1 MDINEL
7 SPSEVFSYFQEICAI
22 PHGSGNTG
30 MIADYCL
37 EFAKLHGLKARKDT
51 SDNVVIFKAGTSGY
65 EDCEPV
71 ILQGHLDMVCEKEPD
86 CDIDMSVQ
94 SIKACT
100 DGKMVWA
107 DGTTLGADDGI
118 AVAFILAVLAS
129 DTIAHP
135 PIQAVLTSDEE
146 IGMLGARDLDTSD
159 LTAKRLINIDSESEG
174 ILYVSCAGGVRAECD
189 IPVAYEDA
197 AGWVADGASDVQN
210 GQVCF
215 EVKISGLAGGHSGV
229 EIHKQ
234 HTNAIRLLASLLSHA
249 SGAADFRLVSLSG
262 GGKENAIPK
271 EAKAVVSVRSCD
283 ATTFEQ
289 SIKESAAVWMQ
300 EISATEPHAKIELE
314 KTDIAADKV
323 LDSKST
329 ANVIYALWLSPD
341 GVYKMSQEIKG
352 MVQTSLNLGTAYL
365 DADKL
370 VYKYLIRSNTAAG
383 KKLLLERVTT
393 FVKHLSGNVVTMS
406 DYPAW
411 EYKSDSQLRKICVDS
426 FTNVYGHE
434 PEVTSIHAG
443 LECGILAGKMPGVD
457 MISFGPTLESVHT
470 PDECMNV
477 ASVERTWEYLMEI
490 LKSLYKIIYVFL
502 TIFLYLLKCPQSLIL
517 SALRAFCFCG
527 KPHISRSIFLYF
539 RYQAWLK
546 SW

>member
-37 EFAKLHGLKARKDT
+37 EFAKLHGLKARKDAA
-51 SDNVVIFKAGTSGY
+51 DNVVIFKAGSSGY

-146 IGMLGARDLDTSD
+146 IGMLGARDLDTSE
-159 LTAKRLINIDSESEG
+159 LTAKRLINIDSENEG

-189 IPVAYEDA
+189 IPVVYEDA
-197 AGWVADGASDVQN
+197 VGWVSGGEQDDNASDAAGN

-289 SIKESAAVWMQ
+289 SIKESADVWMQ

-341 GVYKMSQEIKG
+341 GVYRMSQEIKG

-393 FVKHLSGNVVTMS
+393 FVKHLSGKVVTMS

-490 LKSLYKIIYVFL
+490 LKSL
-502 TIFLYLLKCPQSLIL
+502 
-517 SALRAFCFCG
+517 
-527 KPHISRSIFLYF
+527 
-539 RYQAWLK
+539 
-546 SW
+546 

>member
-51 SDNVVIFKAGTSGY
+51 SDNVVIFKAGSSGY

-71 ILQGHLDMVCEKEPD
+71 ILQGHLDMVCEKEQD

-118 AVAFILAVLAS
+118 AIAFILAVLAS

-146 IGMLGARDLDTSD
+146 IGMLGARDLDTSE

-174 ILYVSCAGGVRAECD
+174 ILYVSCAGGVRTECD
-189 IPVAYEDA
+189 IPVVYEDA
-197 AGWVADGASDVQN
+197 VGWVSGGEQDDNASDAAGN

-215 EVKISGLAGGHSGV
+215 EIKISGLAGGHSGV

-249 SGAADFRLVSLSG
+249 SCAADFRLVSLSG

-289 SIKESAAVWMQ
+289 SIKESEAVWMQ

-314 KTDIAADKV
+314 KTDAAADKV
-323 LDSKST
+323 LNSHST

-341 GVYKMSQEIKG
+341 GVYKMSQDIKG

-383 KKLLLERVTT
+383 KKLLLERVNT

-411 EYKSDSQLRKICVDS
+411 EYKSDSQLRKICVES

-477 ASVERTWEYLMEI
+477 ASVERTWEYLLEI
-490 LKSLYKIIYVFL
+490 LKSL
-502 TIFLYLLKCPQSLIL
+502 
-517 SALRAFCFCG
+517 
-527 KPHISRSIFLYF
+527 
-539 RYQAWLK
+539 
-546 SW
+546 

>member
-37 EFAKLHGLKARKDT
+37 EFAKLHGLKARKDAA
-51 SDNVVIFKAGTSGY
+51 DNVVIFKAGSSGY

-94 SIKACT
+94 SIKTCT
-100 DGKMVWA
+100 DGKVVWA

-118 AVAFILAVLAS
+118 AIAFILAVLAS

-189 IPVAYEDA
+189 IPVVYEDA
-197 AGWVADGASDVQN
+197 VGWVSGGEQDDNASDAAGN

-289 SIKESAAVWMQ
+289 SIKESADVWMQ
-300 EISATEPHAKIELE
+300 EISSTEPHAKIEVG
-314 KTDIAADKV
+314 KADAAADKV
-323 LDSKST
+323 LNFHST
-329 ANVIYALWLSPD
+329 ENVIYALGLSPD
-341 GVYKMSQEIKG
+341 GVYRMSQEING

-393 FVKHLSGNVVTMS
+393 FVKHLSGKVVTMS

-477 ASVERTWEYLMEI
+477 ASVERTWEYLLEI
-490 LKSLYKIIYVFL
+490 LKSL
-502 TIFLYLLKCPQSLIL
+502 
-517 SALRAFCFCG
+517 
-527 KPHISRSIFLYF
+527 
-539 RYQAWLK
+539 
-546 SW
+546 

>member
-37 EFAKLHGLKARKDT
+37 EFAKLHGLKARKDAA
-51 SDNVVIFKAGTSGY
+51 DNVVIFKAGTSGY

-94 SIKACT
+94 SIKVCT
-100 DGKMVWA
+100 DGKTVWA

-129 DTIAHP
+129 DTIVHP

-146 IGMLGARDLDTSD
+146 IGMLGVRDLDTSE

-189 IPVAYEDA
+189 IPVVYEDA
-197 AGWVADGASDVQN
+197 VGWVSSGEQDDNASDAAGN

-289 SIKESAAVWMQ
+289 SIKESADVWMQ

-314 KTDIAADKV
+314 KTDAAADKV
-323 LDSKST
+323 LNSHST

-341 GVYKMSQEIKG
+341 GVYRMSQEIKG
-352 MVQTSLNLGTAYL
+352 MVQTSLNLGTAYF
-365 DADKL
+365 DTDKL

-383 KKLLLERVTT
+383 KKLLLERVNT

-411 EYKSDSQLRKICVDS
+411 EYKSDSQLRKICVES

-470 PDECMNV
+470 PDECMDV
-477 ASVERTWEYLMEI
+477 ALVQRTWEYLMEI
-490 LKSLYKIIYVFL
+490 LKSL
-502 TIFLYLLKCPQSLIL
+502 
-517 SALRAFCFCG
+517 
-527 KPHISRSIFLYF
+527 
-539 RYQAWLK
+539 
-546 SW
+546 

>member
-7 SPSEVFSYFQEICAI
+7 SSSEVFSYFQEICAI

-37 EFAKLHGLKARKDT
+37 EFAKLHGLKARKDAA
-51 SDNVVIFKAGTSGY
+51 DNVVIFKAGSSGY

-118 AVAFILAVLAS
+118 AIAFILAVLAS

-159 LTAKRLINIDSESEG
+159 LTAKRLINIDSENEG

-189 IPVAYEDA
+189 IPVVYEDA
-197 AGWVADGASDVQN
+197 VGWVADGEQDDNASDAAGN

-249 SGAADFRLVSLSG
+249 SGVADFRLVSLSG

-289 SIKESAAVWMQ
+289 SIKESEAVWMQ
-300 EISATEPHAKIELE
+300 EISATEPYAKIEVE
-314 KTDIAADKV
+314 KTDAAADKV

-341 GVYKMSQEIKG
+341 GVYKMSQEING

-365 DADKL
+365 EDDKL

-393 FVKHLSGNVVTMS
+393 FVKHLSGKVVTMS

-411 EYKSDSQLRKICVDS
+411 EYKSNSQLRKICVDS

-470 PDECMNV
+470 PDECMDA
-477 ASVERTWEYLMEI
+477 ASVERTWEYLLEI
-490 LKSLYKIIYVFL
+490 LKSL
-502 TIFLYLLKCPQSLIL
+502 
-517 SALRAFCFCG
+517 
-527 KPHISRSIFLYF
+527 
-539 RYQAWLK
+539 
-546 SW
+546 

>member
-51 SDNVVIFKAGTSGY
+51 SDNVVIFKAGSSGY

-146 IGMLGARDLDTSD
+146 IGMLGARDLDTSE
-159 LTAKRLINIDSESEG
+159 LTAKRLINIDSENEG

-189 IPVAYEDA
+189 IPVVYEDA
-197 AGWVADGASDVQN
+197 VGWLSGGEQDDNASDAAGN

-215 EVKISGLAGGHSGV
+215 EIKISGLAGGHSGV

-289 SIKESAAVWMQ
+289 SIKESADVWMQ

-393 FVKHLSGNVVTMS
+393 FVKHLSGKVVTMS

-411 EYKSDSQLRKICVDS
+411 EYKSDSQLRKICVES

-470 PDECMNV
+470 PDECMDV
-477 ASVERTWEYLMEI
+477 ASVQRTWEYLLEI
-490 LKSLYKIIYVFL
+490 LKSL
-502 TIFLYLLKCPQSLIL
+502 
-517 SALRAFCFCG
+517 
-527 KPHISRSIFLYF
+527 
-539 RYQAWLK
+539 
-546 SW
+546 

>member
-37 EFAKLHGLKARKDT
+37 EFAKLHGLKARKDAA
-51 SDNVVIFKAGTSGY
+51 DNVVIFKAGSSGY

-71 ILQGHLDMVCEKEPD
+71 ILQGHLDMVCEKEPG

-94 SIKACT
+94 SIKVCT

-197 AGWVADGASDVQN
+197 AGWVSGGEQDDNASDAAGN

-249 SGAADFRLVSLSG
+249 NGAADFRLVSLSG

-289 SIKESAAVWMQ
+289 SIKENADVWMQ
-300 EISATEPHAKIELE
+300 EISATEPHATIEVGKE
-314 KTDIAADKV
+314 DAAADIV
-323 LDSKST
+323 LDFHST
-329 ANVIYALWLSPD
+329 ENVIYALWLSPN
-341 GVYKMSQEIKG
+341 GVYRMSQEIKG
-352 MVQTSLNLGTAYL
+352 MVQTSLNLGTAYF
-365 DADKL
+365 DTDKL

-383 KKLLLERVTT
+383 KKLLLERVNT

-411 EYKSDSQLRKICVDS
+411 EYKSDSQLRKICVES

-470 PDECMNV
+470 PDECMDA

-490 LKSLYKIIYVFL
+490 LKSL
-502 TIFLYLLKCPQSLIL
+502 
-517 SALRAFCFCG
+517 
-527 KPHISRSIFLYF
+527 
-539 RYQAWLK
+539 
-546 SW
+546 

>member
-1 MDINEL
+1 MMKLENLYPER
-7 SPSEVFSYFQEICAI
+7 VFYYFEKLTEI
-22 PHGSGNTG
+22 PHGSRNTKQ
-30 MIADYCL
+30 ISDYL
-37 EFAKLHGLKARKDT
+37 VSFAKEHELKYYQDE
-51 SDNVVIFKAGTSGY
+51 SNNVIIVKEATAGY
-65 EDCEPV
+65 ENADT
-71 ILQGHLDMVCEKEPD
+71 IIIQGHMDMVCEKENGCNID
-86 CDIDMSVQ
+86 FTKDSLDIFIDGEFV
-94 SIKACT
+94 KAN
-100 DGKMVWA
+100 
-107 DGTTLGADDGI
+107 GTTLGGDDGI
-118 AVAFILAVLAS
+118 AVAYALAILES
-129 DTIAHP
+129 KEIAHP
-135 PIQAVLTSDEE
+135 KLEVIITVDEE

-159 LTAKRLINIDSESEG
+159 LTAKRLINIDSETEG

-197 AGWVADGASDVQN
+197 ADWVADGAIDVQN
-210 GQVCF
+210 GSVCF

-249 SGAADFRLVSLSG
+249 SGAADFRLVSFSG

-323 LDSKST
+323 LNSHST

-365 DADKL
+365 DTDKL

-393 FVKHLSGNVVTMS
+393 FAKHLSGKVVTMS

-470 PDECMNV
+470 PDECMDV
-477 ASVERTWEYLMEI
+477 ASVERTWEYLLEI
-490 LKSLYKIIYVFL
+490 LKSL
-502 TIFLYLLKCPQSLIL
+502 
-517 SALRAFCFCG
+517 
-527 KPHISRSIFLYF
+527 
-539 RYQAWLK
+539 
-546 SW
+546 

>member
-1 MDINEL
+1 MKLNEL
-7 SPSEVFSYFQEICAI
+7 NPGEVFSYFEKICSI

-37 EFAKLHGLKARKDT
+37 EFAKLHGLKARKDVA
-51 SDNVVIFKAGTSGY
+51 DNVVIFKEGSSGY

-100 DGKMVWA
+100 DGKTVWA

-135 PIQAVLTSDEE
+135 PIQAVLTSNEE

-159 LTAKRLINIDSESEG
+159 LTAKRLINIDSETEG

-189 IPVAYEDA
+189 IPVEYENA
-197 AGWVADGASDVQN
+197 ASWVADGEQDNDMSGDVQN
-210 GQVCF
+210 NGEPDATGSSQNDGVPDNAGSLQADSVCF

-289 SIKESAAVWMQ
+289 SIKDSAAVWMQ
-300 EISATEPHAKIELE
+300 EISASEPHAKIEVE

-329 ANVIYALWLSPD
+329 ANVIYALQLSPD

-383 KKLLLERVTT
+383 KKLLLERVTA
-393 FVKHLSGNVVTMS
+393 FVKHLSGKVVTMS

-411 EYKSDSQLRKICVDS
+411 EYKSDSQLRKICVES
-426 FTNVYGHE
+426 FANVYGHE

-470 PDECMNV
+470 PDECMDV
-477 ASVERTWEYLMEI
+477 ASVERTWEYLLAI
-490 LKSLYKIIYVFL
+490 LKEL
-502 TIFLYLLKCPQSLIL
+502 
-517 SALRAFCFCG
+517 
-527 KPHISRSIFLYF
+527 
-539 RYQAWLK
+539 
-546 SW
+546 

>member
-37 EFAKLHGLKARKDT
+37 EFAKLHGLKARKDM
-51 SDNVVIFKAGTSGY
+51 SDNIVIFKAGSSGY

-146 IGMLGARDLDTSD
+146 IGMLGARDLDTSE

-174 ILYVSCAGGVRAECD
+174 ILYVSCAGGVRTECD
-189 IPVAYEDA
+189 IPVVYEDA
-197 AGWVADGASDVQN
+197 VGWVSGGEQDDNASDAAGN

-215 EVKISGLAGGHSGV
+215 EIKISGLAGGHSGV

-249 SGAADFRLVSLSG
+249 SCAADFRLVSLSG

-289 SIKESAAVWMQ
+289 SIKESADVWMQ
-300 EISATEPHAKIELE
+300 EISATEPHVKIEVG
-314 KTDIAADKV
+314 KADAAADKV
-323 LDSKST
+323 LDFHST
-329 ANVIYALWLSPD
+329 ENVIYALWLSPD

-352 MVQTSLNLGTAYL
+352 MVQTSLNLGIAYL

-393 FVKHLSGNVVTMS
+393 FVKHLSGKVVTMS

-477 ASVERTWEYLMEI
+477 ASVERTWEYLREI
-490 LKSLYKIIYVFL
+490 LKSL
-502 TIFLYLLKCPQSLIL
+502 
-517 SALRAFCFCG
+517 
-527 KPHISRSIFLYF
+527 
-539 RYQAWLK
+539 
-546 SW
+546 

>member
-51 SDNVVIFKAGTSGY
+51 SDNVVIFKAGSSGY

-86 CDIDMSVQ
+86 CDTDMSVQ

-189 IPVAYEDA
+189 IPVVYEDA
-197 AGWVADGASDVQN
+197 VGWVSGGEQDDNASDAAGN

-289 SIKESAAVWMQ
+289 SIKESEAVWMQ
-300 EISATEPHAKIELE
+300 EIRATEPHAKIEVE
-314 KTDIAADKV
+314 KTDAAADKV
-323 LDSKST
+323 LNSHST

-341 GVYKMSQEIKG
+341 GVYKMSQEING

-393 FVKHLSGNVVTMS
+393 FVKHLSGKVVTMS

-411 EYKSDSQLRKICVDS
+411 EYKSDSQLRRICVES

-477 ASVERTWEYLMEI
+477 ASVERTWEYLLEI
-490 LKSLYKIIYVFL
+490 LKSLL
-502 TIFLYLLKCPQSLIL
+502 
-517 SALRAFCFCG
+517 
-527 KPHISRSIFLYF
+527 
-539 RYQAWLK
+539 
-546 SW
+546 

>member
-1 MDINEL
+1 MKLNEL
-7 SPSEVFSYFQEICAI
+7 TPSEVFSYFEKICSI

-37 EFAKLHGLKARKDT
+37 EFAKAHGLKARKDEA
-51 SDNVVIFKAGTSGY
+51 DNVVIFKAGSSGY

-94 SIKACT
+94 SIKPCT
-100 DGKMVWA
+100 DGKTVWA

-159 LTAKRLINIDSESEG
+159 LTAKRLINIDSETEG

-197 AGWVADGASDVQN
+197 AGWVAGDVQN
-210 GQVCF
+210 DGTPDAAGGSQNDGVPDNADILQNGHVSF
-215 EVKISGLAGGHSGV
+215 AVKISGLAGGHSGV

-234 HTNAIRLLASLLSHA
+234 HTNAIRLLASLLLHA

-289 SIKESAAVWMQ
+289 SIKDSAAVRMQ
-300 EISATEPHAKIELE
+300 EISASEPHAKIEVE

-329 ANVIYALWLSPD
+329 ANVIYALQLSPD

-383 KKLLLERVTT
+383 KKLLLERVTA
-393 FVKHLSGNVVTMS
+393 FVKHLSGKVVTMS

-411 EYKSDSQLRKICVDS
+411 EYKSDSQLRKICVES
-426 FTNVYGHE
+426 FANVYGHE

-470 PDECMNV
+470 PDECMDV
-477 ASVERTWEYLMEI
+477 ASVERTWEYLLAI
-490 LKSLYKIIYVFL
+490 LKEM
-502 TIFLYLLKCPQSLIL
+502 
-517 SALRAFCFCG
+517 
-527 KPHISRSIFLYF
+527 
-539 RYQAWLK
+539 
-546 SW
+546 

>member
-37 EFAKLHGLKARKDT
+37 EFAKLHGLKARKDAA
-51 SDNVVIFKAGTSGY
+51 DNVVIFKAGSSGY

-146 IGMLGARDLDTSD
+146 IGMLGARDLDTSE
-159 LTAKRLINIDSESEG
+159 LTAKRLINIDSENEG

-189 IPVAYEDA
+189 IPVVYEDA
-197 AGWVADGASDVQN
+197 VGWVSGGEQDDNASDAAGN

-234 HTNAIRLLASLLSHA
+234 HTNAIRLLASLLSYA

-289 SIKESAAVWMQ
+289 SIKESADVWMQ
-300 EISATEPHAKIELE
+300 EISATEPHVKIEVG
-314 KTDIAADKV
+314 KADAAADKV
-323 LDSKST
+323 LDFHST
-329 ANVIYALWLSPD
+329 ENVIYALGLSPD
-341 GVYKMSQEIKG
+341 GVYRMSQEING

-365 DADKL
+365 EDDKL

-383 KKLLLERVTT
+383 KKLLLERVTI

-411 EYKSDSQLRKICVDS
+411 EYKSDSQLRKICVES

-490 LKSLYKIIYVFL
+490 LKSL
-502 TIFLYLLKCPQSLIL
+502 
-517 SALRAFCFCG
+517 
-527 KPHISRSIFLYF
+527 
-539 RYQAWLK
+539 
-546 SW
+546 

>member
-37 EFAKLHGLKARKDT
+37 EFAKLRGLKARKDAA
-51 SDNVVIFKAGTSGY
+51 DNVVIFKAGSSGY

-94 SIKACT
+94 SIKTCT
-100 DGKMVWA
+100 DGKVVWA

-118 AVAFILAVLAS
+118 AIAFILAVLAS

-189 IPVAYEDA
+189 IPVVYEDA
-197 AGWVADGASDVQN
+197 VGWVSGGEQDDNASDAAGN

-289 SIKESAAVWMQ
+289 SIKESADVWMQ
-300 EISATEPHAKIELE
+300 EISSTEPHAKIEVG
-314 KTDIAADKV
+314 KADAAADKV
-323 LDSKST
+323 LNFHST
-329 ANVIYALWLSPD
+329 ENVIYALGLSPD
-341 GVYKMSQEIKG
+341 GVYRMSQEING
-352 MVQTSLNLGTAYL
+352 MVQTSLNLGIAYL

-383 KKLLLERVTT
+383 KKLLLERVNT

-411 EYKSDSQLRKICVDS
+411 EYKSDSQLRKICVES

-470 PDECMNV
+470 PDECMDA

-490 LKSLYKIIYVFL
+490 LKSL
-502 TIFLYLLKCPQSLIL
+502 
-517 SALRAFCFCG
+517 
-527 KPHISRSIFLYF
+527 
-539 RYQAWLK
+539 
-546 SW
+546 

>member
-37 EFAKLHGLKARKDT
+37 EFAKLHGLKARKDAA
-51 SDNVVIFKAGTSGY
+51 DNVVIFKAGTSGY
-65 EDCEPV
+65 EGCEPV

-94 SIKACT
+94 SIRACT

-129 DTIAHP
+129 DTIAYP

-146 IGMLGARDLDTSD
+146 IGMLGARDLDTSE

-189 IPVAYEDA
+189 IPVVYEDA
-197 AGWVADGASDVQN
+197 VGWLSGGEQDDNASDAAGN

-249 SGAADFRLVSLSG
+249 NGAADFRLVSLSG

-323 LDSKST
+323 LNSYST
-329 ANVIYALWLSPD
+329 ANVIYALWLSPN
-341 GVYKMSQEIKG
+341 GVYRMSQEING

-365 DADKL
+365 EDDKL

-383 KKLLLERVTT
+383 KKLLLERVNA

-411 EYKSDSQLRKICVDS
+411 EYKSDSQLRKICVES

-470 PDECMNV
+470 PDECMDV

-490 LKSLYKIIYVFL
+490 LKSL
-502 TIFLYLLKCPQSLIL
+502 
-517 SALRAFCFCG
+517 
-527 KPHISRSIFLYF
+527 
-539 RYQAWLK
+539 
-546 SW
+546 

>member
-1 MDINEL
+1 
-7 SPSEVFSYFQEICAI
+7 
-22 PHGSGNTG
+22 

-51 SDNVVIFKAGTSGY
+51 SDNVVIFKAGSSGY

-94 SIKACT
+94 SIKTCT
-100 DGKMVWA
+100 DGKVVWA

-118 AVAFILAVLAS
+118 AIAFILAVLAS

-159 LTAKRLINIDSESEG
+159 LTAKRLINIDSENEG

-189 IPVAYEDA
+189 IPVVYEDA
-197 AGWVADGASDVQN
+197 VGWVSGGEQDDNASDAAGN
-210 GQVCF
+210 GKVCF

-249 SGAADFRLVSLSG
+249 NGVADFRLVSLSG

-300 EISATEPHAKIELE
+300 EIRATEPHAKIELE
-314 KTDIAADKV
+314 KTDIVADKV
-323 LDSKST
+323 LNSHST
-329 ANVIYALWLSPD
+329 ENVIYALWLSPD
-341 GVYKMSQEIKG
+341 GVYRMSQEING

-365 DADKL
+365 EDDKL

-383 KKLLLERVTT
+383 KKLLLERVNT
-393 FVKHLSGNVVTMS
+393 FVKHLSRNVVTMS

-411 EYKSDSQLRKICVDS
+411 EYKSDSQLRKICVES

-490 LKSLYKIIYVFL
+490 LKSLL
-502 TIFLYLLKCPQSLIL
+502 
-517 SALRAFCFCG
+517 
-527 KPHISRSIFLYF
+527 
-539 RYQAWLK
+539 
-546 SW
+546 

>member
-51 SDNVVIFKAGTSGY
+51 SDNVVIFKAGSSGY

-118 AVAFILAVLAS
+118 AIAFILAVLAS
-129 DTIAHP
+129 DTIVHP

-146 IGMLGARDLDTSD
+146 IGMLGARVLDTSD

-189 IPVAYEDA
+189 IPVVYEDA
-197 AGWVADGASDVQN
+197 VGWVSGGEQDDNASDAAGN
-210 GQVCF
+210 GKVCF

-289 SIKESAAVWMQ
+289 SIKESEAVWMQ

-314 KTDIAADKV
+314 KTDAAADKV
-323 LDSKST
+323 LNSHST

-393 FVKHLSGNVVTMS
+393 FVKHLSGKVVTMS

-477 ASVERTWEYLMEI
+477 ASVERTWEYLLEI
-490 LKSLYKIIYVFL
+490 LKSI
-502 TIFLYLLKCPQSLIL
+502 
-517 SALRAFCFCG
+517 
-527 KPHISRSIFLYF
+527 
-539 RYQAWLK
+539 
-546 SW
+546 

>member
-1 MDINEL
+1 MKLNEL
-7 SPSEVFSYFQEICAI
+7 SPGEVFSYFEKICSI

-37 EFAKLHGLKARKDT
+37 EFAKLHGLKARKDM
-51 SDNVVIFKAGTSGY
+51 SDNIVIFKAGSSGY

-146 IGMLGARDLDTSD
+146 IGMLGARDLDTSE
-159 LTAKRLINIDSESEG
+159 LTAKRLINIDSENEG

-189 IPVAYEDA
+189 IPVVYEDA
-197 AGWVADGASDVQN
+197 VGWVSGGEQDDNASDAAGN

-289 SIKESAAVWMQ
+289 SIKESADVWMQ
-300 EISATEPHAKIELE
+300 EISATEPHVKIEVG
-314 KTDIAADKV
+314 KADAAADKV
-323 LDSKST
+323 LDFHST
-329 ANVIYALWLSPD
+329 ENVIYALGLSPD
-341 GVYKMSQEIKG
+341 GVYRMSQEING
-352 MVQTSLNLGTAYL
+352 MVQISLNLGTAYL
-365 DADKL
+365 EDDKL

-383 KKLLLERVTT
+383 KKLLLERVNT

-470 PDECMNV
+470 PDECMDV
-477 ASVERTWEYLMEI
+477 ASVQRTWEYLLEI
-490 LKSLYKIIYVFL
+490 LKSI
-502 TIFLYLLKCPQSLIL
+502 
-517 SALRAFCFCG
+517 
-527 KPHISRSIFLYF
+527 
-539 RYQAWLK
+539 
-546 SW
+546 

>member
-1 MDINEL
+1 MKLNEL
-7 SPSEVFSYFQEICAI
+7 SPSEVFSYFEKICSI

-37 EFAKLHGLKARKDT
+37 EFAKAHGFKARKDAA
-51 SDNVVIFKAGTSGY
+51 DNVVIFKAGSSGY

-174 ILYVSCAGGVRAECD
+174 ILYVSCAGGVRAESD
-189 IPVAYEDA
+189 IPVVYEDA
-197 AGWVADGASDVQN
+197 VGWVSGGEQDDNASDAAGN

-249 SGAADFRLVSLSG
+249 SYAADFRLVSLLG

-289 SIKESAAVWMQ
+289 SIKESADVWMQ
-300 EISATEPHAKIELE
+300 EISSTEPHAKIEVG
-314 KTDIAADKV
+314 KADAAADKV
-323 LDSKST
+323 LNFHST
-329 ANVIYALWLSPD
+329 ENVIYALGLSPD
-341 GVYKMSQEIKG
+341 GVYRMSQEING

-365 DADKL
+365 EDDKL

-383 KKLLLERVTT
+383 KKLLLERVNT

-411 EYKSDSQLRKICVDS
+411 EYKSDSQLRKICVES

-470 PDECMNV
+470 PDECMDA
-477 ASVERTWEYLMEI
+477 ASVERTWEYLLEI
-490 LKSLYKIIYVFL
+490 LKSL
-502 TIFLYLLKCPQSLIL
+502 
-517 SALRAFCFCG
+517 
-527 KPHISRSIFLYF
+527 
-539 RYQAWLK
+539 
-546 SW
+546 

>member
-37 EFAKLHGLKARKDT
+37 EFAKLHGLKARKDAA
-51 SDNVVIFKAGTSGY
+51 DNVVIFKAGSSGY

-71 ILQGHLDMVCEKEPD
+71 ILQGHLDMVCEKEPG

-94 SIKACT
+94 SIKVCT

-146 IGMLGARDLDTSD
+146 IGMLGARDLDTSE
-159 LTAKRLINIDSESEG
+159 LTAKRLINIDSENEG

-189 IPVAYEDA
+189 IPVVYEDA
-197 AGWVADGASDVQN
+197 VGWVSGGEQDDNASDAAGN

-215 EVKISGLAGGHSGV
+215 AVKISGLAGGHSGV

-300 EISATEPHAKIELE
+300 EIRATEPYAKIEVE
-314 KTDIAADKV
+314 KTDAAADKV
-323 LDSKST
+323 LDFHST
-329 ANVIYALWLSPD
+329 ENVIYALWLSPD
-341 GVYKMSQEIKG
+341 GVYRMSQEIKG
-352 MVQTSLNLGTAYL
+352 MVQTSLNLGTAYF
-365 DADKL
+365 DTDKL

-393 FVKHLSGNVVTMS
+393 FVKHLSGKVVTMS

-470 PDECMNV
+470 PDECMDA

-490 LKSLYKIIYVFL
+490 LKSL
-502 TIFLYLLKCPQSLIL
+502 
-517 SALRAFCFCG
+517 
-527 KPHISRSIFLYF
+527 
-539 RYQAWLK
+539 
-546 SW
+546 

>member
-1 MDINEL
+1 MKLNEL
-7 SPSEVFSYFQEICAI
+7 SPSEVFSYFEKICSI

-51 SDNVVIFKAGTSGY
+51 SDNVVIFKAGSSGY

-94 SIKACT
+94 SIKTCT
-100 DGKMVWA
+100 DGKVVWA

-118 AVAFILAVLAS
+118 AIAFILAVLAS

-159 LTAKRLINIDSESEG
+159 LTAKRLINIDSENEG

-189 IPVAYEDA
+189 IPVVYEDA
-197 AGWVADGASDVQN
+197 VGWVSGGEQDDNASDAAGN
-210 GQVCF
+210 GKVCF

-249 SGAADFRLVSLSG
+249 NGVADFRLVSLSG

-300 EISATEPHAKIELE
+300 EIRATEPHAKIELE
-314 KTDIAADKV
+314 KTDIVADKV
-323 LDSKST
+323 LNSHST
-329 ANVIYALWLSPD
+329 ENVIYALWLSPD
-341 GVYKMSQEIKG
+341 GVYRMSQEING

-365 DADKL
+365 EDDKL

-383 KKLLLERVTT
+383 KKLLLERVNT
-393 FVKHLSGNVVTMS
+393 FVKHLSRNVVTMS

-411 EYKSDSQLRKICVDS
+411 EYKSDSQLRKICVES

-490 LKSLYKIIYVFL
+490 LKSLL
-502 TIFLYLLKCPQSLIL
+502 
-517 SALRAFCFCG
+517 
-527 KPHISRSIFLYF
+527 
-539 RYQAWLK
+539 
-546 SW
+546 

>member
-37 EFAKLHGLKARKDT
+37 EFAKLHGLKARKDAA
-51 SDNVVIFKAGTSGY
+51 DNVVIFKAGSSGY

-135 PIQAVLTSDEE
+135 PIQAVFTSDEE

-197 AGWVADGASDVQN
+197 AGWVADGEQDDNASDAAGN

-289 SIKESAAVWMQ
+289 SIKESADVWMQ
-300 EISATEPHAKIELE
+300 EISATEPHAKIEIE

-323 LDSKST
+323 LDFKST
-329 ANVIYALWLSPD
+329 ANVIYALQLSPD

-393 FVKHLSGNVVTMS
+393 FVKHLSGKVVTMS

-411 EYKSDSQLRKICVDS
+411 EYKSDSQLRKICVES

-443 LECGILAGKMPGVD
+443 LECGILAGKMLGVD

-470 PDECMNV
+470 PDECMDA

-490 LKSLYKIIYVFL
+490 LKSL
-502 TIFLYLLKCPQSLIL
+502 
-517 SALRAFCFCG
+517 
-527 KPHISRSIFLYF
+527 
-539 RYQAWLK
+539 
-546 SW
+546 

>member
-37 EFAKLHGLKARKDT
+37 EFAKLHGLKARKDAA
-51 SDNVVIFKAGTSGY
+51 DNVVIFKAGSSGY

-94 SIKACT
+94 SIKTCT
-100 DGKMVWA
+100 DGKVVWA

-118 AVAFILAVLAS
+118 AIAFILAVLAS

-189 IPVAYEDA
+189 IPVVYEDA
-197 AGWVADGASDVQN
+197 VGWVSGGEQDDNASDAAGN

-289 SIKESAAVWMQ
+289 SIKESADVWMQ
-300 EISATEPHAKIELE
+300 EISSTEPHAKIEVG
-314 KTDIAADKV
+314 KADAAADKV
-323 LDSKST
+323 LNFHST
-329 ANVIYALWLSPD
+329 ENVIYALGLSPD
-341 GVYKMSQEIKG
+341 GVYRMSQEING
-352 MVQTSLNLGTAYL
+352 MVQTSLNLGIAYL

-383 KKLLLERVTT
+383 KKLLLERVNT

-411 EYKSDSQLRKICVDS
+411 EYKSDSQLRKICVES

-470 PDECMNV
+470 PDECMDA

-490 LKSLYKIIYVFL
+490 LKSL
-502 TIFLYLLKCPQSLIL
+502 
-517 SALRAFCFCG
+517 
-527 KPHISRSIFLYF
+527 
-539 RYQAWLK
+539 
-546 SW
+546 

>member
-1 MDINEL
+1 MKLNEL
-7 SPSEVFSYFQEICAI
+7 SPSEVFSYFEKICSI

-37 EFAKLHGLKARKDT
+37 EFAKLHGLKARKDAA
-51 SDNVVIFKAGTSGY
+51 DNVVIFKAGSSGY

-189 IPVAYEDA
+189 IPVVYEDA
-197 AGWVADGASDVQN
+197 VGWVSGGEQDDNASDAAGN

-249 SGAADFRLVSLSG
+249 SYAADFRLVSLLG

-289 SIKESAAVWMQ
+289 SIKESADVWMQ
-300 EISATEPHAKIELE
+300 EISSTEPHAKIEVG
-314 KTDIAADKV
+314 KADAAADKV
-323 LDSKST
+323 LNFHST
-329 ANVIYALWLSPD
+329 ENVIYALGLSPD
-341 GVYKMSQEIKG
+341 GVYRMSQEING

-365 DADKL
+365 EDDKL

-383 KKLLLERVTT
+383 KKLLLERVNT

-411 EYKSDSQLRKICVDS
+411 EYKSDSQLRKICVES
-426 FTNVYGHE
+426 FTKVYGHE

-470 PDECMNV
+470 PDECMDV

-490 LKSLYKIIYVFL
+490 LKSL
-502 TIFLYLLKCPQSLIL
+502 
-517 SALRAFCFCG
+517 
-527 KPHISRSIFLYF
+527 
-539 RYQAWLK
+539 
-546 SW
+546 

>member
-1 MDINEL
+1 MDINKL

-37 EFAKLHGLKARKDT
+37 EFAKLHGLKARKDAA
-51 SDNVVIFKAGTSGY
+51 DNVVIFKAGSSGY

-189 IPVAYEDA
+189 IPVVYEDA
-197 AGWVADGASDVQN
+197 VGWLSGGEQDDNASDAAGN

-341 GVYKMSQEIKG
+341 GVYKLSQEIKG

-470 PDECMNV
+470 PDECMDA

-490 LKSLYKIIYVFL
+490 LKSL
-502 TIFLYLLKCPQSLIL
+502 
-517 SALRAFCFCG
+517 
-527 KPHISRSIFLYF
+527 
-539 RYQAWLK
+539 
-546 SW
+546 

>member
-1 MDINEL
+1 MDINKL

-37 EFAKLHGLKARKDT
+37 EFAKAHGLKARKDT

-71 ILQGHLDMVCEKEPD
+71 ILQGHLDMVCEKEQD

-94 SIKACT
+94 SIRACT

-159 LTAKRLINIDSESEG
+159 LIAKRLINIDSESEG

-189 IPVAYEDA
+189 IPVVYEDA
-197 AGWVADGASDVQN
+197 VGWVSGGEQDDNASDAAGN

-329 ANVIYALWLSPD
+329 ANVIYALCLSPD
-341 GVYKMSQEIKG
+341 GVYRMSQEING

-365 DADKL
+365 DTDKL
-370 VYKYLIRSNTAAG
+370 VYKYLIRSNTVAG

-393 FVKHLSGNVVTMS
+393 FAKHLSGKVVTMS

-411 EYKSDSQLRKICVDS
+411 EYKSDSQLRRICVES

-477 ASVERTWEYLMEI
+477 ASVDRTWEYLLEI
-490 LKSLYKIIYVFL
+490 LKSL
-502 TIFLYLLKCPQSLIL
+502 
-517 SALRAFCFCG
+517 
-527 KPHISRSIFLYF
+527 
-539 RYQAWLK
+539 
-546 SW
+546 

>member
-1 MDINEL
+1 MKLNEL
-7 SPSEVFSYFQEICAI
+7 SPGEVFFYFEKICSI

-37 EFAKLHGLKARKDT
+37 EFAKLHGLKARKDAA
-51 SDNVVIFKAGTSGY
+51 DNVVIFKAGSSGY

-71 ILQGHLDMVCEKEPD
+71 ILQGHLDMVCEKEQD

-118 AVAFILAVLAS
+118 AIAFILAVLAS

-146 IGMLGARDLDTSD
+146 IGMLGARDLDTSE
-159 LTAKRLINIDSESEG
+159 LTAKRLINIDSENEG

-189 IPVAYEDA
+189 IPVVYEDA
-197 AGWVADGASDVQN
+197 VGWVSGGEQDDNASDAAGN

-215 EVKISGLAGGHSGV
+215 AVKISGLAGGHSGV

-289 SIKESAAVWMQ
+289 SINESEAVWMQ
-300 EISATEPHAKIELE
+300 EISATEPHARIEVE
-314 KTDIAADKV
+314 KTDAAADKV
-323 LDSKST
+323 LDFHST
-329 ANVIYALWLSPD
+329 ENVIYALWLSPD
-341 GVYKMSQEIKG
+341 GVYRMSQEIKG
-352 MVQTSLNLGTAYL
+352 MVQTSLNLGTAYF
-365 DADKL
+365 DTDKL

-470 PDECMNV
+470 PDECMDA

-490 LKSLYKIIYVFL
+490 LKSL
-502 TIFLYLLKCPQSLIL
+502 
-517 SALRAFCFCG
+517 
-527 KPHISRSIFLYF
+527 
-539 RYQAWLK
+539 
-546 SW
+546 

>member
-37 EFAKLHGLKARKDT
+37 EFAKLHGLKARKDAA
-51 SDNVVIFKAGTSGY
+51 DNVVIFKAGSSGY

-189 IPVAYEDA
+189 IPVVYEDA
-197 AGWVADGASDVQN
+197 VGWLSGGEQDDNASDAAGN

-249 SGAADFRLVSLSG
+249 SYAADFRLVSLLG

-289 SIKESAAVWMQ
+289 SIKESADVWMQ
-300 EISATEPHAKIELE
+300 EISATEPHVKIEVG
-314 KTDIAADKV
+314 KADAAADKV
-323 LDSKST
+323 LNSHST

-341 GVYKMSQEIKG
+341 GVYKMSQDIKG

-393 FVKHLSGNVVTMS
+393 FVKHLSGKVVTMS

-470 PDECMNV
+470 PDECMDA

-490 LKSLYKIIYVFL
+490 LKSL
-502 TIFLYLLKCPQSLIL
+502 
-517 SALRAFCFCG
+517 
-527 KPHISRSIFLYF
+527 
-539 RYQAWLK
+539 
-546 SW
+546 

>member
-7 SPSEVFSYFQEICAI
+7 SPTEVFSYFQEICAI

-51 SDNVVIFKAGTSGY
+51 SDNVVIFKAGSSGY

-94 SIKACT
+94 SIKTCT

-159 LTAKRLINIDSESEG
+159 LTAKRLINIDSETEG
-174 ILYVSCAGGVRAECD
+174 VLYVSCAGGVRAECD
-189 IPVAYEDA
+189 IPVVYEDA
-197 AGWVADGASDVQN
+197 VGWVSGGEQDDNASDAAGN

-249 SGAADFRLVSLSG
+249 SCMADFRLVSLSG

-289 SIKESAAVWMQ
+289 SIKESEAVWMQ
-300 EISATEPHAKIELE
+300 EIRVTEPHAKIEVE
-314 KTDIAADKV
+314 KTDAAADKV
-323 LDSKST
+323 LNSHST

-341 GVYKMSQEIKG
+341 GVYRMSQEING
-352 MVQTSLNLGTAYL
+352 MAQTSLNLGTAYL

-370 VYKYLIRSNTAAG
+370 VYKYLIRSNTVAG

-393 FVKHLSGNVVTMS
+393 FVKHLSGKVVTMS

-434 PEVTSIHAG
+434 PEVSSIHAG

-470 PDECMNV
+470 PDECMDV

-490 LKSLYKIIYVFL
+490 LKSI
-502 TIFLYLLKCPQSLIL
+502 
-517 SALRAFCFCG
+517 
-527 KPHISRSIFLYF
+527 
-539 RYQAWLK
+539 
-546 SW
+546 

>member
-37 EFAKLHGLKARKDT
+37 EFAKLHGLKARKDAA
-51 SDNVVIFKAGTSGY
+51 DNVVIFKAGSSGY

-146 IGMLGARDLDTSD
+146 IGMLGARDLDTSE

-189 IPVAYEDA
+189 IPVVYEDA
-197 AGWVADGASDVQN
+197 VGWVSGGEQDDNASDAAGN

-393 FVKHLSGNVVTMS
+393 FVKHLSGKVVTMS

-470 PDECMNV
+470 PDECMDA

-490 LKSLYKIIYVFL
+490 LKSL
-502 TIFLYLLKCPQSLIL
+502 
-517 SALRAFCFCG
+517 
-527 KPHISRSIFLYF
+527 
-539 RYQAWLK
+539 
-546 SW
+546 

>member
-37 EFAKLHGLKARKDT
+37 EFAKLHGLKARKDAA
-51 SDNVVIFKAGTSGY
+51 DNVVIFKAGTSGY
-65 EDCEPV
+65 EGCEPV

-94 SIKACT
+94 SIRACT

-146 IGMLGARDLDTSD
+146 IGMLGARDLDTSE

-189 IPVAYEDA
+189 IPVVYEDA
-197 AGWVADGASDVQN
+197 VGWLSGGEQDDNASDAAGN

-249 SGAADFRLVSLSG
+249 NGAADFRLVSLSG

-323 LDSKST
+323 LNSYST
-329 ANVIYALWLSPD
+329 ANVIYALWLSPN
-341 GVYKMSQEIKG
+341 GVYRMSQEING

-365 DADKL
+365 EDDKL

-383 KKLLLERVTT
+383 KKLLLERVNA

-411 EYKSDSQLRKICVDS
+411 EYKSDSQLRKICVES

-470 PDECMNV
+470 PDECMDV

-490 LKSLYKIIYVFL
+490 LKSL
-502 TIFLYLLKCPQSLIL
+502 
-517 SALRAFCFCG
+517 
-527 KPHISRSIFLYF
+527 
-539 RYQAWLK
+539 
-546 SW
+546 

>member
-37 EFAKLHGLKARKDT
+37 EFAKLHGLKARKDAA
-51 SDNVVIFKAGTSGY
+51 DNVVIFKAGSSGY

-118 AVAFILAVLAS
+118 AIAFILAVLAS

-189 IPVAYEDA
+189 IPVVYEDA
-197 AGWVADGASDVQN
+197 VGWVSGGEQDDNASDAAGN

-215 EVKISGLAGGHSGV
+215 EIKISGLAGGHSGV

-234 HTNAIRLLASLLSHA
+234 YTNAIRLLASLLSHA

-300 EISATEPHAKIELE
+300 EISATEPHAKIEVE
-314 KTDIAADKV
+314 KTDAAADKV
-323 LDSKST
+323 LNSHST

-341 GVYKMSQEIKG
+341 GVCKMSQEIKG

-393 FVKHLSGNVVTMS
+393 FVKHLSGKVVTMS

-443 LECGILAGKMPGVD
+443 LECGILAGKMSGVD

-477 ASVERTWEYLMEI
+477 ASVERTWEYLREI
-490 LKSLYKIIYVFL
+490 LKSL
-502 TIFLYLLKCPQSLIL
+502 
-517 SALRAFCFCG
+517 
-527 KPHISRSIFLYF
+527 
-539 RYQAWLK
+539 
-546 SW
+546 

>member
-1 MDINEL
+1 MKLNEL
-7 SPSEVFSYFQEICAI
+7 SPSEVFSYFGKICSI

-37 EFAKLHGLKARKDT
+37 EFAKLHGLKARKDAA
-51 SDNVVIFKAGTSGY
+51 DNVVIFKAGSSGY

-94 SIKACT
+94 SINACT

-129 DTIAHP
+129 
-135 PIQAVLTSDEE
+135 
-146 IGMLGARDLDTSD
+146 
-159 LTAKRLINIDSESEG
+159 
-174 ILYVSCAGGVRAECD
+174 
-189 IPVAYEDA
+189 
-197 AGWVADGASDVQN
+197 
-210 GQVCF
+210 
-215 EVKISGLAGGHSGV
+215 
-229 EIHKQ
+229 
-234 HTNAIRLLASLLSHA
+234 LLSHA
-249 SGAADFRLVSLSG
+249 SCEADFRLVSLSG

-283 ATTFEQ
+283 VTTFEQ
-289 SIKESAAVWMQ
+289 SIKESADVWMQ
-300 EISATEPHAKIELE
+300 EISATEPHAKIEVE
-314 KTDIAADKV
+314 KTDAAADKV
-323 LDSKST
+323 LDSHST
-329 ANVIYALWLSPD
+329 ANVIYALQLSPD

-393 FVKHLSGNVVTMS
+393 FVKHLSGKVVTMS

-411 EYKSDSQLRKICVDS
+411 EYKSDSQLRKICVES

-470 PDECMNV
+470 PDECMDV
-477 ASVERTWEYLMEI
+477 ASVERTWEYLLEI
-490 LKSLYKIIYVFL
+490 LKEM
-502 TIFLYLLKCPQSLIL
+502 
-517 SALRAFCFCG
+517 
-527 KPHISRSIFLYF
+527 
-539 RYQAWLK
+539 
-546 SW
+546 

>member
-1 MDINEL
+1 MKLNEL
-7 SPSEVFSYFQEICAI
+7 NPSEVFSYFEKICSI

-37 EFAKLHGLKARKDT
+37 EFAKLHGLKARKDEA
-51 SDNVVIFKAGTSGY
+51 DNVVIFKAGSSGY

-100 DGKMVWA
+100 DGKKVWA

-159 LTAKRLINIDSESEG
+159 LTAKRLINIDSETEG

-189 IPVAYEDA
+189 IPVEYEDA
-197 AGWVADGASDVQN
+197 AGWVSGDVQN
-210 GQVCF
+210 GSACF

-234 HTNAIRLLASLLSHA
+234 HTNAIRLLASLISHA

-271 EAKAVVSVRSCD
+271 EAKSVVSVRSCD

-300 EISATEPHAKIELE
+300 EISASEPHAKIELE
-314 KTDIAADKV
+314 KTDIAANKV
-323 LDSKST
+323 LNFKST
-329 ANVIYALWLSPD
+329 ANVIYALQLSPD

-383 KKLLLERVTT
+383 KKLLLERVTA
-393 FVKHLSGNVVTMS
+393 FVKHLSGKVVTMS

-411 EYKSDSQLRKICVDS
+411 EYKSDSQLRKICVES
-426 FTNVYGHE
+426 FANVYGHE
-434 PEVTSIHAG
+434 LEVTSIHAG

-470 PDECMNV
+470 PDECMDV
-477 ASVERTWEYLMEI
+477 ASVERTWEYLLAI
-490 LKSLYKIIYVFL
+490 LKEM
-502 TIFLYLLKCPQSLIL
+502 
-517 SALRAFCFCG
+517 
-527 KPHISRSIFLYF
+527 
-539 RYQAWLK
+539 
-546 SW
+546 